1 MPERLA
7 AFTVEFLGPQAADT
21 VVRAREAER
30 TGTPRGES
38 VEAVIG
44 RGVRRSVVEGSFL
57 GGPFVLLL
65 PVAFIGAL
73 LAQLRMVLE
82 LGALAGR
89 DPCDQEAAVE
99 ILLVQGVHPTRAE
112 ARAALREASRGPVDE
127 GGKGSWFDVVRR
139 QAYLI
144 GLLAPDDPARSRIRK
159 WLGWAGI
166 GALLVIG
173 TVVPFVWVPAC
184 GEMYRRATDRLADRT
199 LALLGSEGGGP
210 VPVRDRDRD
219 RSVLRPGLLLVV
231 LRTVGACAA
240 TVGGVLVVL
249 LTGARVAGNSW
260 LAVFL
265 VLLGAGAVVAGWHW
279 LRSRH

>member
-7 AFTVEFLGPQAADT
+7 AFTVEFLGPQVADT
-21 VVRAREAER
+21 MVRARGAER
-30 TGTPRGES
+30 TGTPPGGS
-38 VEAVIG
+38 VEEVIG
-44 RGVRRSVVEGSFL
+44 RGVRRSVVDGSFL

-99 ILLVQGVHPTRAE
+99 ILLVQGVHPTRAK
-112 ARAALREASRGPVDE
+112 ARAALREATRGPADE
-127 GGKGSWFDVVRR
+127 GGKASWLALVRR

-144 GLLAPDDPARSRIRK
+144 GLVAPDDPARSRVRK

-166 GALLVIG
+166 GGLLVIG

-184 GEMYRRATDRLADRT
+184 AEMYRRATDRLADRT

-210 VPVRDRDRD
+210 VPVRDRDR
-219 RSVLRPGLLLVV
+219 SVLRPGLLLVV
-231 LRTVGACAA
+231 LRTVLACAA

-265 VLLGAGAVVAGWHW
+265 VLLGASAVVTGWHW